1 MEPLIFSARAEHSG
15 GVLLLSSEAGKE
27 SLAEQAPRMP
37 PPLLGDGDTVVTVRK
52 VYLRDFCFEREFLAC
67 LSCKHCKK

>member
-15 GVLLLSSEAGKE
+15 GVLLLCSEAGKE

-37 PPLLGDGDTVVTVRK
+37 PPLLGDGGTLAAVRK
-52 VYLRDFCFEREFLAC
+52 VYLRDFCWGIEFLAC
-67 LSCKHCKK
+67 LSCKHCKQ